1 MTIDATTT
9 PAMAPWVRGLEVHVS
24 CLELRRVFGGMVSEV
39 MWVVL
44 REGGD
49 EFPGNERWMTVGC
62 GNFGL
67 LGKEL
72 GLR

>member
-1 MTIDATTT
+1 M
-9 PAMAPWVRGLEVHVS
+9 HVS